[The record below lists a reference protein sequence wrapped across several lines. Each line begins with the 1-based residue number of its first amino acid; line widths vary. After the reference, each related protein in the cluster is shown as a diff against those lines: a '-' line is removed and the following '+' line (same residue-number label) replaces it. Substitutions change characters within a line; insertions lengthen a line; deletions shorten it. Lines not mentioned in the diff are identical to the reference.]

1 MSWTK
6 WATLPGEVIQ
16 VGNVNQAEITDK
28 PLTIVKIKIIWLNIT
43 MRYTTLGQLR
53 EIIRYYAYRVY
64 NNFERLTR

>member
-6 WATLPGEVIQ
+6 WTTLPGEVIQ

-28 PLTIVKIKIIWLNIT
+28 PPTIVKIEIIWLNIA
-43 MRYTTLGQLR
+43 MRYTALSQLR

-64 NNFERLTR
+64 NNFEGLAR